1 MKRYSLKRSGIGLAA
16 AAMLAALPHGQSQES
31 APVGEPT
38 FELPEEAVV
47 LSFAESVADAAVK
60 EASNGETITVDFPE
74 EDVRSIIRNVADLY
88 DLNVVIPEGL
98 TGSISIKLRDVTWE
112 QVYRVVLEPLQH
124 TFVMDG
130 NIVRIISKEDLAVEP
145 VDTRVFIVDFA
156 KAEEIQGSIAPLVS
170 EEAGGRVQVDTRSN
184 ALVITERPSRMAAIQ
199 EIIEILD
206 KPTDQVMIESKFIE
220 ITGRENDARG
230 VNWQSLVG
238 WRLQA
243 GGLDGAP
250 LGRVYERVGGRQ
262 SEPSRSESSRFA
274 VTNES
279 GAVGTSLSQIS
290 SEAGVTQWIDAVTR
304 EDTAVFSADAFGLV
318 LSALE
323 SSTDIELVS
332 NPTIVTMNNK
342 PARINIGEEYP
353 IPQYRYN
360 QEQGTFEI
368 SNFEY
373 KPIGVNLNVL
383 PQINSAGFINLD
395 IQPEISS
402 RTGVVEFGGASGAA
416 IPIITVRK
424 TDSSVTIKSGYTL
437 AIGGLIQTDQEDSA
451 TRVPLLGALPGLGR
465 LFSSEGVSTDRR
477 NLVVF
482 ITAKILNA
490 SGATFEDVLNPR
502 KLREMGVN
510 RLDVPGYEPSAE
522 EAELLNALR
531 EAEERIEQLQRES
544 TLREK
549 LVEVKEAEEKGPGK
563 SRRGKW
569 F

>member
-1 MKRYSLKRSGIGLAA
+1 MKRSSFKRAGIWLAVTAMQVGLAK
-16 AAMLAALPHGQSQES
+16 GQTDETV
-31 APVGEPT
+31 PPGEPS
-38 FELPEEAVV
+38 FALPEEQVV
-47 LSFAESVADAAVK
+47 LSFAESGQEAAAM

-98 TGSISIKLRDVTWE
+98 TGSISIKLRDVTWD

-130 NIVRIISKEDLAVEP
+130 NIVRIISKEELAVEP

-156 KAEEIQGSIAPLVS
+156 KAEEIQNSIAPLVS

-184 ALVITERPSRMAAIQ
+184 ALVITERPSRMGAIK

-220 ITGRENDARG
+220 ITGRESDAKG
-230 VNWQSLVG
+230 VNWQSMIG
-238 WRLQA
+238 WKLQA
-243 GGLDGAP
+243 GGSGGVP
-250 LGRVYERVGGRQ
+250 MGRVVERVGGRQ
-262 SEPSRSESSRFA
+262 SEPSRSESSRFS
-274 VTNES
+274 VTNDS
-279 GAVGTSLSQIS
+279 GVVGTSLSQTT

-304 EDTAVFSADAFGLV
+304 TDTAVFSADAFGVV

-402 RTGVVEFGGASGAA
+402 RTGVVEFGKASGAA

-465 LFSSEGVSTDRR
+465 LFSSEGVSMERR

-490 SGATFEDVLNPR
+490 SGATYEDVLSER

-531 EAEERIEQLQRES
+531 EAEERIEQLQREGA
-544 TLREK
+544 LRESLLK
-549 LVEVKEAEEKGPGK
+549 MEEAEDKASAK
-563 SRRGKW
+563 ARRGKR

>member
-1 MKRYSLKRSGIGLAA
+1 MRKILFMRGSMMFAVAVLSEPMAIVQAQDESG
-16 AAMLAALPHGQSQES
+16 SS
-31 APVGEPT
+31 SEPR
-38 FELPEEAVV
+38 FELPAEEVV
-47 LSFAESVADAAVK
+47 LSFGTDEGEAVVD
-60 EASNGETITVDFPE
+60 SGGGETITVDFPE

-112 QVYRVVLEPLQH
+112 QVFRVVLEPLQH

-130 NIVRIISKEDLAVEP
+130 NIVRVISKEELAVEP
-145 VDTRVFIVDFA
+145 VETRVFIVDFA
-156 KAEEIQGSIAPLVS
+156 KAQEVQGSIGPLVS
-170 EEAGGRVQVDTRSN
+170 EEAGGRLQVDVRSN

-220 ITGRENDARG
+220 ITGRENDAKG
-230 VNWQSLVG
+230 VNWQSMIG
-238 WRLQA
+238 WKLQA

-262 SEPSRSESSRFA
+262 SEPSNSESSRFS
-274 VTNES
+274 VTNDS
-279 GAVGTSLSQIS
+279 GNVGTSLSQTTT
-290 SEAGVTQWIDAVTR
+290 AMGMTQWIDSVTR
-304 EDTAVFSADAFGLV
+304 EDTAVFSADAFGII

-342 PARINIGEEYP
+342 PAQINIGEEYP

-465 LFSSEGVSTDRR
+465 LFSSQGVSTERR

-490 SGATFEDVLNPR
+490 SGATFEDVLSER
-502 KLREMGVN
+502 KLHEMGVN
-510 RLDVPGYEPSAE
+510 RFDVPGYEPSPE
-522 EAELLNALR
+522 EAELLSELR
-531 EAEERIEQLQRES
+531 RAQERVEQLQRES
-544 TLREK
+544 ALRER
-549 LVEVKEAEEKGPGK
+549 LEDAEALEKSKARP
-563 SRRGKW
+563 RRGKL

>member
-1 MKRYSLKRSGIGLAA
+1 MLLAV
-16 AAMLAALPHGQSQES
+16 AALWGTQANGQSTPG
-31 APVGEPT
+31 ATVGEPS
-38 FELPEEAVV
+38 FGVPEDEVV
-47 LSFAESVADAAVK
+47 LSFVDGATESAVL

-124 TFVMDG
+124 TFIMDG
-130 NIVRIISKEDLAVEP
+130 NIVRIISNEELAVEP
-145 VDTRVFIVDFA
+145 VETRVFIVDFA
-156 KAEEIQGSIAPLVS
+156 KAEEIQGSITPLVS
-170 EEAGGRVQVDTRSN
+170 EEAGGRVQVDKRSN

-220 ITGRENDARG
+220 ITGRENDAKG
-230 VNWQSLVG
+230 VNWQSMIG

-243 GGLDGAP
+243 GGLGGAP
-250 LGRVYERVGGRQ
+250 LGRVYERIGGRQ
-262 SEPSRSESSRFA
+262 SEPSSSESSRFA

-279 GAVGTSLSQIS
+279 GTVGTSLSQTS
-290 SEAGVTQWIDAVTR
+290 TETGLTQWIDTVTR
-304 EDTAVFSADAFGLV
+304 EDTAVFSADAFGV
-318 LSALE
+318 ILSALE

-373 KPIGVNLNVL
+373 KPIGVNLSVL

-451 TRVPLLGALPGLGR
+451 TRVPLLGSLPGLGR
-465 LFSSEGVSTDRR
+465 LFSSESVSTDRR

-490 SGATFEDVLNPR
+490 SGATFEDVLSQG
-502 KLREMGVN
+502 KLRQMGVN
-510 RLDVPGYEPSAE
+510 RLDVPGYEPTPE
-522 EAELLNALR
+522 EAELLKALS

-544 TLREK
+544 ELRGKLLQVEEAAEK
-549 LVEVKEAEEKGPGK
+549 ASVK
-563 SRRGKW
+563 SRRGKG